1 MRRRTVLWSIISLI
15 LMLIAGLWYAY
26 PLLRIGSGYAAKM
39 GCSCH
44 FLQGRELADVHEKDL
59 NFSVLPW
66 MRLQLKA
73 EKRQVTA
80 AFLGILAKRVA
91 EYVPG
96 RGCILISNP
105 ALALPAPWVES
116 EATANDGWPMRW
128 DTLPPGIDTLGL
140 QEAGESA
147 FAPLPGGGTRA
158 LLVLY
163 NGKLVYERY
172 AVGFGSQTPL
182 LGWSMTKS
190 LTNALVGML
199 VSQGRLDL
207 GAKNLFPAWAG
218 DDRRNITLRNLL
230 QMNSG
235 LAWNENYGNTSDA
248 TVMLYVQPDMPG
260 YAASVSLAQ
269 TPGSSWVYSSGSS
282 NLLSGLVRQ
291 QFTDDRSYQSFI
303 RDSLFA
309 ALGMTSARIEPDQA
323 GTAVGSSYGWATAR
337 DWARFGQLY
346 LQDGVWEGRQLLPP
360 GWVAFSCEPAAG
372 SENTYGGHVWLK
384 DVDTPNAPD
393 DIFQFSGFQDQRVC
407 IIPSRKA
414 VMVRL
419 GMNDDKQFGLDTWIT
434 KVLAA
439 LPSE

>member
-1 MRRRTVLWSIISLI
+1 MHHRTVLSSIIGLI
-15 LMLIAGLWYAY
+15 LILIAGLWYAY

-44 FLQGRELADVHEKDL
+44 FLQGRELADIHEKDL

-66 MRLQLKA
+66 MRLQLNA

-80 AFLGILAKRVA
+80 AFLGIMAKRVA

-105 ALALPAPWVES
+105 TMELPAPWVES
-116 EATANDGWPMRW
+116 EAVANDGWPMRL

-140 QEAGESA
+140 QEAGDAA
-147 FAPLPGGGTRA
+147 FAPLAGGGTRA

-163 NGKLVYERY
+163 DGKLVYERY
-172 AVGFGSQTPL
+172 AVGFGPQTPL

-199 VSQGRLDL
+199 VKQGRLDPD
-207 GAKNLFPAWAG
+207 AKNLFPAWAG

-235 LAWNENYGNTSDA
+235 LVWNENYGNTSDA

-260 YAASVSLAQ
+260 YAASVPLAQ
-269 TPGSSWVYSSGSS
+269 TPGTTWVYSSGTS

-360 GWVAFSCEPAAG
+360 GWVAFSREPAAG
-372 SENTYGGHVWLK
+372 SENTYGGHIWLK
-384 DVDTPNAPD
+384 DIDTPNAPA

-407 IIPSRKA
+407 IIPSRRV

-419 GMNDDKQFGLDTWIT
+419 GMNDDKQFGLDAWIT
-434 KVLAA
+434 GVLAA
-439 LPSE
+439 LPTE